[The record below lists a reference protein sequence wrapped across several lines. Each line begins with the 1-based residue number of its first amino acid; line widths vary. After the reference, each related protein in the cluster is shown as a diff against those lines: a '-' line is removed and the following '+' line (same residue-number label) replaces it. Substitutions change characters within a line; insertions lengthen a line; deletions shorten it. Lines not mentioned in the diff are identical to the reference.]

1 MRKALYILLGIVALC
16 STVRADKYVGRVVSD
31 KGEPIGYA
39 TVYPSAPL
47 TFLQPPPHPAPR
59 DLDPPTAARPLP
71 PDPSAKQPE
80 QSFLSGSLLEYLVS
94 LPILCSLSL
103 TPCLFFRSLSFN
115 SVYCV
120 RLCLFRSLSF
130 NLVFSPFTTKIGWYT
145 HLVTYLL

>member
-71 PDPSAKQPE
+71 PDPSARPLRQTTGTISTEKALSQNYSVSLFLRKIGL
-80 QSFLSGSLLEYLVS
+80 SFLFNFVRLLGG
-94 LPILCSLSL
+94 C
-103 TPCLFFRSLSFN
+103 CFFRCASCAAGF
-115 SVYCV
+115 
-120 RLCLFRSLSF
+120 
-130 NLVFSPFTTKIGWYT
+130 
-145 HLVTYLL
+145 